1 MSMDD
6 DERLWAP
13 PDDGVPPVV
22 GRRDPATNEPL
33 MHYETSG
40 EISQPVE
47 NRPGDHYQTDD
58 GVDISISFG

>member
-6 DERLWAP
+6 DELLWLP

-22 GRRDPATNEPL
+22 GRRDPGTNEPL
-33 MHYETSG
+33 MHYETEG

-47 NRPGDHYQTDD
+47 TGPGVHHQTDD
-58 GVDISISFG
+58 GFDVSISF